1 MRDWFDVRGMSLY
14 SDFDSPRN
22 GILLRP
28 DVHQTLDLQHLA
40 FVPRSQ
46 TDGKAVIVAYVLDRN
61 CPSEVVEMYHDV
73 ETQHISGIGL
83 EFLFCRFVFTVF
95 EALRPFMR
103 QGFPRW
109 LRVNSTG
116 NEYETKQCS
125 PEESK
130 AFGTRSRSR
139 QLSPKKRTRDEASRD
154 DNQGVQSRGSGRKRS
169 CSLSTDA
176 SGDSDSESRGRPR
189 KRRFSGSDYYVRTM
203 VSMGVNPEH
212 LRIGCRRT
220 MALDTDRH
228 GAVAL
233 DASLPIFVVERVAL
247 QFNIAADFVA
257 GQVANDVLI
266 LALATGRILRID
278 LESPQD
284 IDDIDLPKKTTDVG
298 LIRRLFLDPSASHLI
313 ITTTLGENF
322 YLHSQS
328 RQPKALSR
336 LKGVSIEAVAWN
348 ASQPTAST
356 REILIGAT
364 DGNIYETFI
373 EPTTEFYKREERYLT
388 QVWKLPEGPVSGLWT
403 DSVQGKAD
411 VRRVIATSHAR
422 ICHWIGKAGGRGREG
437 SASIYAD
444 LFQKETPVTHHL
456 STLGGKVFD
465 DTRFLP
471 RSTFPETVSAR
482 GSRKLIQDPISS
494 MVMSQWHVIGLAE
507 GRIVAVNRLD
517 GQVAYDQAV
526 LEPGQ
531 PALGLVA
538 DQKKNSYW
546 LFTPQEI
553 FEIRAEEEDR
563 DVWKIMLQNQ
573 DYDAALRYA
582 KGPAQ
587 KDSVATASGDYLSSK
602 GQYLEAASI
611 WGKSSKAFEEV
622 CLQLIDSGQD
632 EALQKYLLTKLSSY
646 KKSSY
651 MQRVMIATWLIQIF
665 MAKLNN
671 LDDMVATKAELAE
684 GTDANGAQDQ
694 LSSTRADFQA
704 FVSKYKSDLD
714 PKTVY
719 EVISSHDREDELLF
733 FANAIAD
740 YDYVL
745 SYWIQREKWPD
756 ALSVLNKQTKAETF
770 YRYSNVLMTHVP
782 AGFVDIL
789 MRQSNIEATEIL
801 PALLSYNQLA
811 HEVPLSQ
818 NQAVRYLNFVVNNV
832 PDCPAAVHNTL
843 ISIMASSSSS
853 SESALLTYLDTQPSP
868 PLYDPDFALRLCI
881 QHNRVQSCV
890 HIYSAMGQYQRAVEL
905 ALKHDDINL
914 AAIVADR
921 LDDSDKM
928 RRKLWLLI
936 AEKKVKE
943 SSSIKE
949 AIEFLKRGQLK
960 IEDLIPFFP
969 DFVVI
974 DDFKEEIC
982 TALEEYSRHIDDL
995 KQEMDLSQHTAEQIK
1010 AETAALDNR
1019 YAIVEPGEQCWICT
1033 LPVLSRQFFVFPC
1046 QHAFHSDCLGKR
1058 VLEHSGSSKKRR
1070 IKDLQAEAS
1079 RGLSIGPQRQ
1089 KLIAE
1094 LDGLVAEQC
1103 VLCGDIGIKQID
1115 EPFVKDADSAEDQ
1128 LPERTEA
1135 NCQSYLPELTAG
1147 AEEAI

>member
-1 MRDWFDVRGMSLY
+1 
-14 SDFDSPRN
+14 
-22 GILLRP
+22 
-28 DVHQTLDLQHLA
+28 
-40 FVPRSQ
+40 
-46 TDGKAVIVAYVLDRN
+46 
-61 CPSEVVEMYHDV
+61 
-73 ETQHISGIGL
+73 
-83 EFLFCRFVFTVF
+83 
-95 EALRPFMR
+95 
-103 QGFPRW
+103 
-109 LRVNSTG
+109 
-116 NEYETKQCS
+116 
-125 PEESK
+125 
-130 AFGTRSRSR
+130 
-139 QLSPKKRTRDEASRD
+139 
-154 DNQGVQSRGSGRKRS
+154 
-169 CSLSTDA
+169 
-176 SGDSDSESRGRPR
+176 
-189 KRRFSGSDYYVRTM
+189 
-203 VSMGVNPEH
+203 
-212 LRIGCRRT
+212 
-220 MALDTDRH
+220 MALDPDQQ
-228 GAVAL
+228 GAVASGAL
-233 DASLPIFVVERVAL
+233 DAALPTLPIFIVERVAL

-284 IDDIDLPKKTTDVG
+284 IDDVDLPKKTTDIG

-328 RQPKALSR
+328 SQPKALSR
-336 LKGVSIEAVAWN
+336 LKGVSIESVAWN
-348 ASQPTAST
+348 PSQPTAST

-364 DGNIYETFI
+364 DGNVYETFI
-373 EPTTEFYKREERYLT
+373 EPTTEFYKREERYLS
-388 QVWKLPEGPVSGLWT
+388 QVWKIPDGAVTGLWT
-403 DSVQGKAD
+403 DTIPG
-411 VRRVIATSHAR
+411 RPELHRVIAASHAR
-422 ICHWIGKAGGRGREG
+422 LCHWIGKTGGRGREG

-444 LFQKETPVTHHL
+444 LFQKEAPVTHHTTAASANAPSLVSVSPERCGGGAAEDSDRAFAWLYSEGVLTGQL
-456 STLGGKVFD
+456 STSPPSSALGTKIFNEAK
-465 DTRFLP
+465 LYA
-471 RSTFPETVSAR
+471 RSIFPETLSAR
-482 GSRKLIQDPISS
+482 GGRKLIQDPISS

-517 GQVAYDQAV
+517 GQVVYDQAV

-531 PALGLVA
+531 SCLGLVA

-546 LFTPQEI
+546 LFTSQAI
-553 FEIRAEEEDR
+553 FEIRAEDEDR

-582 KGPAQ
+582 RGAAQ

-622 CLQLIDSGQD
+622 CLRLIDNGQD
-632 EALQKYLLTKLSSY
+632 EALQKYLMTKLSSY

-671 LDDMVATKAELAE
+671 LDDMVATKGELAE
-684 GTDANGAQDQ
+684 GTDANEVQDH
-694 LSSTRADFQA
+694 LSKTRSDFQA
-704 FVSKYKSDLD
+704 FVTKHKSDLD
-714 PKTVY
+714 AKTMY

-733 FANAIAD
+733 FANAMAD

-745 SYWIQREKWPD
+745 SYWIQREKWTD
-756 ALSVLNKQTKAETF
+756 ALSVLNKQTKADTF

-782 AGFVDIL
+782 AGFVEIL
-789 MRQSNIEATEIL
+789 MRQSNIEPPQIL

-811 HEVPLSQ
+811 HDVPLSQ
-818 NQAVRYLNFVVNNV
+818 NQAVRYLNFVVSNM
-832 PDCPAAVHNTL
+832 PDCPASVHNTL
-843 ISIMASSSSS
+843 ISIMASNPSS
-853 SESALLTYLDTQPSP
+853 SESALLAYLETQPSP
-868 PLYDPDFALRLCI
+868 PLYDADFALRLCI
-881 QHNRVQSCV
+881 QHDRVQSCV

-905 ALKHDDINL
+905 ALKHHDINL

-921 LDDSDKM
+921 LDDTDKM
-928 RRKLWLLI
+928 RRRLWLLI

-1010 AETAALDNR
+1010 AEIAALDNR

-1058 VLEHSGSSKKRR
+1058 VLENSGISKKMR

-1089 KLIAE
+1089 KLVAE
-1094 LDGLVAEQC
+1094 LDALVAEQC

-1115 EPFVKDADSAEDQ
+1115 EPFVKDTDSAE
-1128 LPERTEA
+1128 EWA
-1135 NCQSYLPELTAG
+1135 V
-1147 AEEAI
+1147 

>member
-1 MRDWFDVRGMSLY
+1 
-14 SDFDSPRN
+14 
-22 GILLRP
+22 
-28 DVHQTLDLQHLA
+28 
-40 FVPRSQ
+40 
-46 TDGKAVIVAYVLDRN
+46 
-61 CPSEVVEMYHDV
+61 
-73 ETQHISGIGL
+73 
-83 EFLFCRFVFTVF
+83 
-95 EALRPFMR
+95 
-103 QGFPRW
+103 
-109 LRVNSTG
+109 
-116 NEYETKQCS
+116 
-125 PEESK
+125 
-130 AFGTRSRSR
+130 
-139 QLSPKKRTRDEASRD
+139 
-154 DNQGVQSRGSGRKRS
+154 
-169 CSLSTDA
+169 
-176 SGDSDSESRGRPR
+176 
-189 KRRFSGSDYYVRTM
+189 
-203 VSMGVNPEH
+203 
-212 LRIGCRRT
+212 
-220 MALDTDRH
+220 MALDIDRQ
-228 GAVAL
+228 GAAAL

-284 IDDIDLPKKTTDVG
+284 IDDVDLPKKTTDVG

-328 RQPKALSR
+328 RQPKPLSR
-336 LKGVSIEAVAWN
+336 LKGVSIESVAWN

-388 QVWKLPEGPVSGLWT
+388 QVWKLPEGPVTGLWT
-403 DSVQGKAD
+403 DNVQGKAD
-411 VRRVIATSHAR
+411 VRRVIAASHAR

-444 LFQKETPVTHHL
+444 LFQKDAPATHHVPTASASAPSLL
-456 STLGGKVFD
+456 SISPEPPQVGGKSDRAFAWLYSEGVLTGQLSGPGSKVFD

-471 RSTFPETVSAR
+471 RSTFPETISAR
-482 GSRKLIQDPISS
+482 GGRKLIQDPISS
-494 MVMSQWHVIGLAE
+494 VVMSQWHVIGLAE

-531 PALGLVA
+531 PSLGLVA

-553 FEIRAEEEDR
+553 FEIRAEDEDR

-684 GTDANGAQDQ
+684 GTDADGVQDR
-694 LSSTRADFQA
+694 LTTTRADFQA
-704 FVSKYKSDLD
+704 FVSKYKADLD
-714 PKTVY
+714 AQTVY
-719 EVISSHDREDELLF
+719 EVISSHDREEELLS

-811 HEVPLSQ
+811 HDVPLNQ
-818 NQAVRYLNFVVNNV
+818 NQAVRYLNFIVNNV
-832 PDCPAAVHNTL
+832 PDCPASVHNTL
-843 ISIMASSSSS
+843 ISIMASSSSP

-881 QHNRVQSCV
+881 QHKRVQSCV

-905 ALKHDDINL
+905 ALKHNDINL

-1010 AETAALDNR
+1010 AEIAALDNR

-1058 VLEHSGSSKKRR
+1058 VLEHAGTSKKKR

-1115 EPFVKDADSAEDQ
+1115 EPFVKDTESATVEDW
-1128 LPERTEA
+1128 
-1135 NCQSYLPELTAG
+1135 
-1147 AEEAI
+1147 AI